1 MSELINDLREFE
13 RAPLRECNL
22 YLSCQVSF
30 LPRTIITRLRK
41 GSDIIKNFVPL
52 LVREILTP
60 FVHFN
65 KRRIFIR
72 EWEAYFIPLSWKCV
86 EKNNIIRT
94 TSISSTNNSLD
105 KRQRFPTFRRPDILS
120 FPLLELS
127 PLESY
132 PPLRFPPRPGRRTSR
147 RVLHSNKKQSANAR
161 IIRFERATTWRN
173 NHR

>member
-1 MSELINDLREFE
+1 MHPFASAIYN
-13 RAPLRECNL
+13 
-22 YLSCQVSF
+22 LSCQVSF

-86 EKNNIIRT
+86 EENNIIRT

-105 KRQRFPTFRRPDILS
+105 KRQRFPTFRRPDNILS
-120 FPLLELS
+120 SPLLELS

-132 PPLRFPPRPGRRTSR
+132 PSLRFPPRPRTSR
-147 RVLHSNKKQSANAR
+147 RGLHSNKKQSANAR